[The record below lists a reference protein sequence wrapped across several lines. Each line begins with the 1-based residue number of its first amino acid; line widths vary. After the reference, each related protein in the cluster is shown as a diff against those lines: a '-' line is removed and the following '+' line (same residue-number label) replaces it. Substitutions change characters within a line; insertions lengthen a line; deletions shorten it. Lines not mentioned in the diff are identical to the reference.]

1 MLMRIIALSC
11 AALASIAAHC
21 QHSPWA
27 FQPAPEPHRGPQV
40 FFDSGAVVRV
50 RLEDSRVIT
59 GRLLTS
65 FAPGAEH
72 LSLSTNDSSVSVPLA
87 QVDELKMPYS
97 GASIGMDLGF
107 RVGGIAALSQ
117 DKEDTDRFMLGMLAG
132 AIVGGALG
140 SRVTRW
146 LTVAER
152 TGGGANLTWIP
163 TRPTLIPLPSGHDE
177 FVTLCDR
184 GDMDFRN
191 DLIAVV
197 RSDDGPFFTE
207 IRQAWVIDP
216 VGHRIVPTS
225 KERLRC
231 LNEQWRTHLVMASG
245 QRSAAA
251 LRFTAPAGKAV
262 IYVHQRALYETEGRE
277 LEVALDG
284 RFAGRTSPGTF
295 LMLEVEPGEHRV
307 GAVGNEKKSVVLTA
321 AVDSVYFV
329 RLHNRRGIRG
339 WGMGRI
345 ELVDGAAGR
354 KMIGAAQLVESTANA
369 P

>member
-1 MLMRIIALSC
+1 MRLIALSC

-21 QHSPWA
+21 PHSPWA
-27 FQPAPEPHRGPQV
+27 FQPAPEPNRGPQV

-50 RLEDSRVIT
+50 HLENSRVIT
-59 GRLLTS
+59 GPLLTS
-65 FAPGAEH
+65 FAPGAEQ
-72 LSLSTNDSSVSVPLA
+72 LSLRTNDSSISVPLA

-107 RVGGIAALSQ
+107 RVGGVAALSRN
-117 DKEDTDRFMLGMLAG
+117 DEDTDGFMLGMLAG

-152 TGGGANLTWIP
+152 TGTNLTWIP

-191 DLIAVV
+191 DLIAVARGV
-197 RSDDGPFFTE
+197 NGPDGPFFTE
-207 IRQAWVIDP
+207 IRQAWVVDP
-216 VGHRIVPTS
+216 VAHRIVPTS
-225 KERLRC
+225 KAGIRC
-231 LNEQWRTHLVMASG
+231 LNEQWSTPLPMASG
-245 QRSAAA
+245 ERSAAA
-251 LRFTAPAGKAV
+251 LRFAAPAGKAV

-307 GAVGNEKKSVVLTA
+307 GAVGHDKKFVLLTA
-321 AVDSVYFV
+321 AADSVYFV
-329 RLHNRRGIRG
+329 RLHNRRGLRG

-345 ELVDGAAGR
+345 EPVDGATGR
-354 KMIGAAQLVESTANA
+354 KMIGAAQLVASKANA